1 MVGGRAI
8 GPIAAIAFPEWTALE
23 ADHPHEVEAADP
35 TARIGS
41 SGGAGDQQPDWFVEE
56 LAQGA
61 LVGMSPPV
69 QCGTSRSGEGRLRR
83 THAAARDRGPADYAG
98 Q

>member
-8 GPIAAIAFPEWTALE
+8 GPIDAIAFPEWTALE
-23 ADHPHEVEAADP
+23 AARLHEVEAVGP

-41 SGGAGDQQPDWFVEE
+41 SGGAGAQQPDWFVEE

-61 LVGMSPPV
+61 LVGMNPPA
-69 QCGTSRSGEGRLRR
+69 QRGASRSGEGRFRC
-83 THAAARDRGPADYAG
+83 THAAVRDHGPAEYAG